1 MLLQKPL
8 CVCELLEVLDIK
20 GGTLSAHLKLLKN
33 AGLINQEKEGRW
45 VVYSI
50 SSREIKLF
58 LTNIEK
64 ELNEDEIIRKDKI
77 IVSKISRD
85 VCSRSVNFSGKGKN
99 KKGTEE

>member
-1 MLLQKPL
+1 MMLLQKPL

-33 AGLINQEKEGRW
+33 AGLINQEKDGRW

-50 SSREIKLF
+50 SSEETKLF
-58 LTNIEK
+58 LTEIMENLK
-64 ELNEDEIIRKDKI
+64 ENKIIRKDKV

-85 VCSRSVNFSGKGKN
+85 ICSRSVKL
-99 KKGTEE
+99 